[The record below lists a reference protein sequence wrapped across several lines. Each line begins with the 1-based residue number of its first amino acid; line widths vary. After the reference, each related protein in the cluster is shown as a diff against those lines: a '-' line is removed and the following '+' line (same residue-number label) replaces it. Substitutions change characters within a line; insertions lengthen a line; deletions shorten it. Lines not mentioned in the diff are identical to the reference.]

1 MRHSYL
7 NALGIVSALGQG
19 QTETLTSLTAGN
31 VDGVTLQPN
40 ILANNEDL
48 EFGAYAGS
56 LCEIPELL
64 LDYASRNSQ
73 LALTALEQIQQEGL
87 AAIALYGKD
96 KIAVVIGTSTSGV
109 EEGEKALES
118 QAITD
123 VLPADYNFIQQE
135 MGATSEFLA
144 RVLGVSGP
152 AISISTACTSS
163 AKAFGTAKR
172 LLDQGICDAVVV
184 GGVDS
189 FCKLTI
195 NGFSSLSALHS
206 GGGCLPFSGNRNGT
220 VLGEAAALF
229 LMSREEKGCLLA
241 SIGESTDAY
250 NMTSPDPSGAGAIAA
265 MKYALCDAGLSAN
278 EIDYVNL
285 HGTGTRQNDAMES
298 IAINDVFLS
307 KQPLL
312 SSTKPLS
319 GHTLGAAG
327 ALEVGFCWLSL
338 TARNHGYGLPV
349 HVWDGV
355 VDAEFPLMNFAK
367 QGDCLPASGMRWC
380 MSNSYAFGGT
390 NTSVILGKLAK

>member
-1 MRHSYL
+1 
-7 NALGIVSALGQG
+7 
-19 QTETLTSLTAGN
+19 
-31 VDGVTLQPN
+31 
-40 ILANNEDL
+40 
-48 EFGAYAGS
+48 
-56 LCEIPELL
+56 
-64 LDYASRNSQ
+64 
-73 LALTALEQIQQEGL
+73 
-87 AAIALYGKD
+87 
-96 KIAVVIGTSTSGV
+96 
-109 EEGEKALES
+109 
-118 QAITD
+118 
-123 VLPADYNFIQQE
+123 
-135 MGATSEFLA
+135 MGATSEFIA

-195 NGFSSLSALHS
+195 NGFSSLSALHG

-220 VLGEAAALF
+220 VLGEAATLF
-229 LMSREEKGCLLA
+229 LMSREEKGCFLA

-250 NMTSPDPSGAGAIAA
+250 NMTSPDPTGAGATAA

-298 IAINDVFLS
+298 IAINDVFMDKKPS
-307 KQPLL
+307 L

-338 TARNHGYGLPV
+338 TDWSHGYGLPV

-355 VDAEFPLMNFAK
+355 VDAELPVMNFAK

-380 MSNSYAFGGT
+380 MSNSYAFGGS

>member
-1 MRHSYL
+1 MRSSYL
-7 NALGIVSALGQG
+7 NALGVVSALGQG
-19 QTETLTSLTAGN
+19 KQETLANLMAGN
-31 VDGVTLQPN
+31 MEGVSLHPN
-40 ILANNEDL
+40 ILANKEDL
-48 EFGAYAGS
+48 EFGLYAGP
-56 LCEIPELL
+56 LFEVPELF

-73 LALTALEQIQQEGL
+73 LALTALEQIRQEVF

-109 EEGEKALES
+109 EEGEKALEN
-118 QAITD
+118 QAAIGT
-123 VLPADYNFIQQE
+123 LPLNYNFIQQE
-135 MGATSEFLA
+135 MGATSEFIA
-144 RVLGVSGP
+144 RILGVSGP

-206 GGGCLPFSGNRNGT
+206 GGGCLPFSDNRSGT
-220 VLGEAAALF
+220 VLGEAATLF
-229 LMSREEKGCLLA
+229 LMSREKKGCLLA

-250 NMTSPDPSGAGAIAA
+250 NMTSPDPSGTGAIVA
-265 MKYALCDAGLSAN
+265 MKYALCDAGLSASA
-278 EIDYVNL
+278 IDYVNL

-298 IAINDVFLS
+298 IAINDVF
-307 KQPLL
+307 KGRKPAL

-338 TARNHGYGLPV
+338 SAWNQGYGLPV
-349 HVWDGV
+349 HAWDGV
-355 VDAEFPLMNFAK
+355 VDAELPVMNFVK
-367 QGDCLPASGMRWC
+367 QGGCLPASGMRWC
-380 MSNSYAFGGT
+380 MSNSYAFGGS
-390 NTSVILGKLAK
+390 NASVILGKLAK